1 MQGVAPR
8 TRSALSLL
16 VGIDLVLSAGAP
28 AHADLI
34 TDPGTDA
41 GADDQAVWAQT
52 GGGIVYEG
60 AVEED
65 GRGPGNLTPTTAEW
79 DPPPCW
85 YAPYLGAKDFKR
97 VTKKSIEGQMKMPG
111 MTGHAGNALQQML
124 DHYEDGYSWPKHPGF
139 KDWNVANDG
148 EGMFWAGVPNPAE
161 PDSALRDACNEVPFW
176 VDNGEPA
183 PDWVADQAID
193 PAMLAE
199 LAYERMV
206 VPDTEAELRPEGE
219 QTVNLPTWVW
229 LDGAQFQPVTAR
241 AEVPALGMWA
251 ETTATP
257 VSLTIDPGTDDAEL
271 HPGGGACAMSD
282 GRVGTPYRKGD
293 ADKVPPCGVTYL
305 RSSESTGPYDFT
317 ASVTWEVSW
326 SASDGTEDEPL
337 PTGIIEA
344 TQELAVREIQAIVR

>member
-1 MQGVAPR
+1 MPGVIRPGTAVI
-8 TRSALSLL
+8 SLL
-16 VGIDLVLSAGAP
+16 CAFGLATGAAYADAPIDRETG
-28 AHADLI
+28 
-34 TDPGTDA
+34 A
-41 GADDQAVWAQT
+41 GADDQEIWART
-52 GGGIVYEG
+52 GGGIQFSG
-60 AVEED
+60 AVKDE
-65 GRGPGNLTPTTAEW
+65 GQGPGNLTPTTAGW

-85 YAPYLGAKDFKR
+85 YAPFLGAKDFKR
-97 VTKKSIEGQMKMPG
+97 VAKKSIEEQMDTPG
-111 MTGHAGNALQQML
+111 MPGHAGNALQQLL
-124 DHYEDGYSWPKHPGF
+124 DHYEDGYSWPNHPGF
-139 KDWNVANDG
+139 EDWNVANDG
-148 EGMFWAGVPNPAE
+148 EGMFWAGVENPAE
-161 PDSALRDACNEVPFW
+161 EDVLARGECSEVPFW

-183 PDWVADQAID
+183 PGWVADQAID

-229 LDGAQFQPVTAR
+229 LDSAEFRPVTAEAR
-241 AEVPALGMWA
+241 IPALDMWA
-251 ETTATP
+251 RTTATP

-271 HPGGGACAMSD
+271 HPGGGECAMSD
-282 GRVGTPYRKGD
+282 GGVGAPYRKGD

-317 ASVTWEVSW
+317 ASVTWQVRW

-344 TQELAVREIQAIVR
+344 TQELDVREIQAVVR

>member
-1 MQGVAPR
+1 MQGLGKKA
-8 TRSALSLL
+8 TRGFSILAGIGLALST
-16 VGIDLVLSAGAP
+16 GSP
-28 AHADLI
+28 AYGDPV
-34 TDPGTDA
+34 TDPGANA
-41 GADDQAVWAQT
+41 GASEQEIWART
-52 GGGIVYEG
+52 GGGIKFSG
-60 AVEED
+60 AVKD
-65 GRGPGNLTPTTAEW
+65 TGQGPGNLTPVTANW

-97 VTKKSIEGQMKMPG
+97 VTKATLEEQMGTPG
-111 MTGHAGNALQQML
+111 MTGHAGSAMQQL
-124 DHYEDGYSWPKHPGF
+124 LNHYEEGYSWPNHPGY
-139 KDWNVANDG
+139 KDWNVEN
-148 EGMFWAGVPNPAE
+148 EGKGKFWAGVPNPAE
-161 PDSALRDACNEVPFW
+161 ENVLARASCSEVPFW

-183 PDWVADQAID
+183 PDWVADQAIG

-229 LDGAQFQPVTAR
+229 LDGAEFRPVTAR
-241 AEVPALGMWA
+241 AEVPALGLWV

-344 TQELAVREIQAIVR
+344 TQELDVREIQAIVR

>member
-1 MQGVAPR
+1 MQGVNSKLRAGA
-8 TRSALSLL
+8 SLFMAVCLLL
-16 VGIDLVLSAGAP
+16 VCEDAYAGRTK
-28 AHADLI
+28 DQE
-34 TDPGTDA
+34 TGA
-41 GADDQAVWAQT
+41 GVDQQEVWART
-52 GGGIVYEG
+52 GGGIQFSG
-60 AVEED
+60 AVKDE
-65 GRGPGNLTPTTAEW
+65 GQGPGNLTPTTADW

-97 VTKKSIEGQMKMPG
+97 VTKKSIEEQMATPG

-139 KDWNVANDG
+139 KDWNVENDG

-161 PDSALRDACNEVPFW
+161 EDFLARNACSEVPFW

-193 PAMLAE
+193 PAMLAV

-271 HPGGGACAMSD
+271 HPRGGACAMSD

-317 ASVTWEVSW
+317 ASVTWKVSW

-344 TQELAVREIQAIVR
+344 TQELDVQEIQAIVR